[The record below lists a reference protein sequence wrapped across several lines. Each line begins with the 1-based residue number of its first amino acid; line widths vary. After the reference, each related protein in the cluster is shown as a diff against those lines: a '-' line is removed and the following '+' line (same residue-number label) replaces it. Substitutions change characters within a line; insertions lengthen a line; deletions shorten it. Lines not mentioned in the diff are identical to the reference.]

1 MATEMAKNQGADTP
15 SVLEVLL
22 GGSIPN
28 VEKELP
34 TASYK
39 VDRLSAL
46 AGHDVVFQ
54 LKALPYGKVHDIE
67 RFTQDVDV
75 NILLAG
81 CVEPNLKDER
91 LQEKFGGATP
101 ADVVKRM
108 LLAGE
113 ITDLSQAVEK
123 LSGYR
128 RLTITEVKNG

>member
-1 MATEMAKNQGADTP
+1 MAYEMAKNEEAVQP
-15 SVLEVLL
+15 SVLDLLL

-28 VEKELP
+28 VEKDLP
-34 TASYK
+34 TATYK
-39 VDRLSAL
+39 IDRLSVI
-46 AGHDVVFQ
+46 AGHDVVFK

-91 LQEKFGGATP
+91 LQAKFGGATP
-101 ADVVKRM
+101 ADVVKKM

-113 ITDLSQAVEK
+113 ITDLSQAIEK

>member
-1 MATEMAKNQGADTP
+1 MAYEMAKNEEAVQP
-15 SVLEVLL
+15 SVLDLLL

-28 VEKELP
+28 VEKDLP
-34 TASYK
+34 TATYK
-39 VDRLSAL
+39 IDRLSAI
-46 AGHDVVFQ
+46 AGHDVVFK

-67 RFTQDVDV
+67 RFTQDVAV

-101 ADVVKRM
+101 ADVVKKM

-113 ITDLSQAVEK
+113 ITDLSQAIET

-128 RLTITEVKNG
+128 RMTITEVKNA

>member
-1 MATEMAKNQGADTP
+1 MAYEMAKNEEAVQP
-15 SVLEVLL
+15 SVLDLLL

-28 VEKELP
+28 VEKDLP
-34 TASYK
+34 TATYK
-39 VDRLSAL
+39 IDRLSAI
-46 AGHDVVFQ
+46 AGHDVVFK

-101 ADVVKRM
+101 ADVVKKM

-113 ITDLSQAVEK
+113 ITDLSQAIEK

-128 RLTITEVKNG
+128 RLTITEVKNA

>member
-1 MATEMAKNQGADTP
+1 MAKNEEAVQP
-15 SVLEVLL
+15 SVLDLLL

-28 VEKELP
+28 VEKDLP
-34 TASYK
+34 TATYK
-39 VDRLSAL
+39 IDRLSAI
-46 AGHDVVFQ
+46 AGHDVVFK

-101 ADVVKRM
+101 ADVVKKM

-113 ITDLSQAVEK
+113 ITDLSQAIEK

-128 RLTITEVKNG
+128 RLTITEVKNA

>member
-1 MATEMAKNQGADTP
+1 MANEMVKNEEAVQP
-15 SVLEVLL
+15 SVLDLLL
-22 GGSIPN
+22 GGTIPN
-28 VEKELP
+28 IEKDLP
-34 TASYK
+34 TATYK
-39 VDRLSAL
+39 IDRLSAL
-46 AGHDVVFQ
+46 AGHDVVFT

-101 ADVVKRM
+101 ADVVKKM

-113 ITDLSQAVEK
+113 ITDLSQAIEK

-128 RLTITEVKNG
+128 RLTITEVKNA